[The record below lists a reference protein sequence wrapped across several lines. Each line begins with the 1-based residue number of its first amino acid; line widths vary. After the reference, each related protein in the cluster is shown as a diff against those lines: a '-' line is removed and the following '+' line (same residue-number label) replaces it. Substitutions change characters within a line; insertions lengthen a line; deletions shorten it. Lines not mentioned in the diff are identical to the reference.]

1 MVDGGQFT
9 GKTIVVTGGSS
20 GIGASVACS
29 LAEQG
34 AEVIIIDIDEEGA
47 QKTIARASSLKGKE
61 PAFIAADI
69 SKEED
74 MQMVTTLL
82 QERFSSLDA
91 LVHCAGLLR
100 FEARGPQPMAEMT
113 VEEWDAVINVNLKG
127 TFLCNRAV
135 LATMMKQRRGHII
148 NLSST
153 SGIKGRAFD
162 TAYCASKFG
171 VVGLSHS
178 LAEEV
183 RNYGIRVN
191 VLLPDAVDTPMW
203 EQNGPL
209 RQTETA
215 LPPERVSELVCF
227 LLAMPNDTIL
237 GDIVIKAF
245 RTRRRKKK

>member
-1 MVDGGQFT
+1 MADDRQFA

-20 GIGASVACS
+20 GIGSAVTCS
-29 LAEQG
+29 LVELG
-34 AEVIIIDIDEEGA
+34 AKVVIIDIDEDGA
-47 QKTIARASSLKGKE
+47 RKTTDRVGTQGEE
-61 PAFIAADI
+61 PVIIVADI
-69 SKEED
+69 SKEAD
-74 MQMVTTLL
+74 MERVGKQL
-82 QERFSSLDA
+82 QERFPSIDA
-91 LVHCAGLLR
+91 LVHCAGILR
-100 FEARGPQPMAEMT
+100 FEASGPQPMVDMT
-113 VEEWDAVINVNLKG
+113 VTEWDAVINVNLKG

-135 LATMMKQRRGHII
+135 LPSMIKKRSGHII

-153 SGIKGRAFD
+153 SGIQGRAFD

-227 LLAMPNDTIL
+227 LLGMPNDTML

-245 RTRRRKKK
+245 KTRQRKKK